1 MGITL
6 AKGQKVSLTKTNP
19 GLKKVVVGLGW
30 DTNKYDGGFDFDL
43 DASAFLTGANGKVT
57 NDGDFIFYNNLK
69 HASQRLK
76 DNVNVVAIAG
86 RQNPEAVKY
95 ASERVRNSEE
105 LKFRLNA
112 TDKDLNN
119 ENYQEEKEKTIKRN
133 IEIKKSKSKG
143 AERTLEKEDSSGW
156 Y

>member
-1 MGITL
+1 MAGREFESSDP
-6 AKGQKVSLTKTNP
+6 QKVID
-19 GLKKVVVGLGW
+19 W
-30 DTNKYDGGFDFDL
+30 DCQEDVEAAVRMDG
-43 DASAFLTGANGKVT
+43 
-57 NDGDFIFYNNLK
+57 NNLK

-105 LKFRLNA
+105 LKIRLNA

-119 ENYQEEKEKTIKRN
+119 ENYQEEKEKNIKRN